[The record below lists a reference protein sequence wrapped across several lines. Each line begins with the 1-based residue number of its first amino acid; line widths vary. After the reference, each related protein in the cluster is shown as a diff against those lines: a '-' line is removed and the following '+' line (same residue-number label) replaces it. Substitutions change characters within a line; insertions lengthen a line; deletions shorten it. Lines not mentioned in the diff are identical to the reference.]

1 MTTAFGAIL
10 EALWAQAGLEPGRE
24 ADPRPAFGRP
34 QVGQSASRTVKKG
47 ARGARKIQ
55 RRTTGKKT
63 RKNTVT
69 RAFGAQ
75 AGHRGG
81 TSGEAPPGEGVPAER
96 AAGAPQARL
105 RRALPSGGGFVQAC
119 GGRSNPEVP
128 PLAGEVPPE
137 VPPQGTSL
145 PFCRFSLQTGPTPP
159 RTLPLS
165 SQSASRTAKKRSQR
179 AIRGGS

>member
-1 MTTAFGAIL
+1 MVSNCNSFCKKWDAFRTVEKL
-10 EALWAQAGLEPGRE
+10 DQRDALGSGRPPGRYL
-24 ADPRPAFGRP
+24 
-34 QVGQSASRTVKKG
+34 
-47 ARGARKIQ
+47 
-55 RRTTGKKT
+55 
-63 RKNTVT
+63 
-69 RAFGAQ
+69 
-75 AGHRGG
+75 RGG

-128 PLAGEVPPE
+128 PLAAEVPPE

-145 PFCRFSLQTGPTPP
+145 PFCRFSYQTGPTPP

-165 SQSASRTAKKRSQR
+165 SQSASRTAKKGAPDLMQNN
-179 AIRGGS
+179 